1 MVVECVV
8 FGEDKLKNL
17 LDKSIVIM
25 LALVAFSVRITNI
38 KNPRV
43 VIKFYKYD
51 VTRSLRLKLKL
62 KFDGVSKMTIYIFW
76 FIKER

>member
-8 FGEDKLKNL
+8 FEEDKLKNL

-25 LALVAFSVRITNI
+25 LALVAFSVRITNTE
-38 KNPRV
+38 NPRV

-62 KFDGVSKMTIYIFW
+62 RFDGISKMTIYIFW
-76 FIKER
+76 FIKE

>member
-8 FGEDKLKNL
+8 FEEDKLKNL

-25 LALVAFSVRITNI
+25 LALVAFSVRITNTE
-38 KNPRV
+38 NPRV

-62 KFDGVSKMTIYIFW
+62 KFDGVSKMTVYIFW
-76 FIKER
+76 FVKER

>member
-25 LALVAFSVRITNI
+25 LALVAFSVRITNTE
-38 KNPRV
+38 NPRV

-62 KFDGVSKMTIYIFW
+62 MFDGVSKMTVYIFW
-76 FIKER
+76 FVKER